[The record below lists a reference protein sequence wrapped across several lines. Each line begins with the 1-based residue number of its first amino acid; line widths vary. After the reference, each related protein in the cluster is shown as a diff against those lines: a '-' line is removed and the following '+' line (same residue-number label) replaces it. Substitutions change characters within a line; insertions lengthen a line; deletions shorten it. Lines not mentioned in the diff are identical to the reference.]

1 MHGPEERAFF
11 FMPPSAVPPHWQS
24 RAVDLVMVPLL
35 PDEAAQML
43 QGGAEGPRLSPADQA
58 LVEFLAGGLSAD
70 AIATRL
76 GLTRR
81 SVQRRIARLRDD
93 VGVTT
98 TPELVSFF
106 ARRGF

>member
-11 FMPPSAVPPHWQS
+11 FMPPTALPSRWQG
-24 RAVDLVMVPLL
+24 RAVELVMVPLL
-35 PDEAAQML
+35 PDETAEML
-43 QGGAEGPRLSPADQA
+43 QGEAKGPRLSPADEA
-58 LVEFLAGGLSAD
+58 LVELLAGGLSAD

-76 GLTRR
+76 GITRR

-98 TPELVSFF
+98 TAELVSFF